1 MFGHFQRKAK
11 HAANRRLNTL
21 HALADTLSRRRPV
34 WMVSFAVDETNLSE
48 GLRAACAS
56 TAMLLLGNL
65 LHNPLFAWA
74 AIGAFWT
81 CLADA
86 AGTNR
91 MRFASMLSFAL
102 LSTLCGGLTAFA
114 SGAGTLA
121 ATVAILLFA
130 TAGALARVWGA
141 AASQVGIL
149 AATACVVMVDRPMH
163 SVRGSLLFL
172 TIYLSGCLFAVAL
185 SLTVW
190 RIHPFGPSRMAL
202 RAVYGR
208 LADIALDS
216 ARLLRRDS
224 ADFGLWARHAAT
236 YRGQAR
242 AALET
247 ARKVL
252 AKVPSSRVDK
262 RESYENLLLA
272 LADTE
277 RLFAYLIAVTD
288 ACERGHHNLREP
300 QRAARV
306 LSALAEVL
314 LRIGR
319 AISEDPGARPAV
331 QAGKAGDA
339 GELRGELRGGHPRAT
354 PAALQRRLQK
364 LAGALETALGEPLSL
379 KLHSGPLDIEPP
391 TRRERGW
398 IDAALDNLARAW
410 VTLKANASLESIGLR
425 HAARVGVAVT
435 AGFMIVRTLHVPFG
449 YWATMATLL
458 ILQPSI
464 AGTWPRSIERAAG
477 SIAGGLLAAAIGAAI
492 HSPLGISLV
501 VFPLVCA
508 TMALRTVSY
517 SLFVLFLTPTFVL
530 VADFAAPAA
539 TQWGYAL
546 PRLGNNVLGCSIAL
560 LATFLLWPSRE
571 PVDFRTRLADAVAA
585 NFDYLMGALQHAGGE
600 DTEVERLRRG
610 AGLASNNAE
619 EAFNRLRL
627 EKLESS
633 LADRVAITA
642 LALLRRVAGTATR
655 MRLAAGKTRADVA
668 LIEWIAAVSKE
679 IDAQLRSGQ
688 HGQQGAPHEPFAREH
703 LSLVEAD
710 AVNQVSHLRR
720 LLVEKTSGL
729 EKSAAKAVLS

>member
-21 HALADTLSRRRPV
+21 HALADTVSRHRPV

-102 LSTLCGGLTAFA
+102 LSTLCGGITAFA

-121 ATVAILLFA
+121 ATAAILLFA
-130 TAGALARVWGA
+130 TAGAFARVWGA

-149 AATACVVMVDRPMH
+149 AATACVVMVDKPMH
-163 SVRGSLLFL
+163 SVRDSLLFL
-172 TIYLSGCLFAVAL
+172 AIYLSGCLFAVAL

-252 AKVPSSRVDK
+252 AKVPNSRVDK

-314 LRIGR
+314 LRTGR
-319 AISEDPGARPAV
+319 AVSEDPGARRAA
-331 QAGKAGDA
+331 QAG
-339 GELRGELRGGHPRAT
+339 ESRAT
-354 PAALQRRLQK
+354 LAALQRRLHK
-364 LAGALETALGEPLSL
+364 LAGALELALGEPLSL
-379 KLHSGPLDIEPP
+379 KLRADSLEVEPP
-391 TRRERGW
+391 QRRETGW
-398 IDAALDNLARAW
+398 FQAAVDNVGRAW
-410 VTLKANASLESIGLR
+410 MTLKANASLQSIGLR

-477 SIAGGLLAAAIGAAI
+477 SIAGGLLAAAIGLAI
-492 HSPLGISLV
+492 HSPLGISLI

-530 VADFAAPAA
+530 VADFAAPGASE
-539 TQWGYAL
+539 WGYAL
-546 PRLGNNVLGCSIAL
+546 TRLGNNVLGCSIAL

-571 PVDFRTRLADAVAA
+571 PVDFRIRLADAVAA
-585 NFDYLMGALQHAGGE
+585 NLDYLLGALRHAGGA
-600 DTEVERLRRG
+600 DTEVERLRRA

-633 LADRVAITA
+633 LADRAAITA

-655 MRLAAGKTRADVA
+655 MRLAANKTQADAA
-668 LIEWIAAVSKE
+668 LIEWLAEVSKE
-679 IDAQLRSGQ
+679 IDAQLRSGR
-688 HGQQGAPHEPFAREH
+688 QGAQQEAFPRQH

-710 AVNQVSHLRR
+710 AVNQVAHLRR
-720 LLVEKTSGL
+720 LLVEKTGSL
-729 EKSAAKAVLS
+729 EEGVAKPVLS

>member
-1 MFGHFQRKAK
+1 MFGHFHRRAK

-21 HALADTLSRRRPV
+21 HALADYVSRRRPV
-34 WMVSFAVDETNLSE
+34 WMVSFAMDETNLSE

-56 TAMLLLGNL
+56 TAMLLLGYL

-86 AGTNR
+86 AGSNR

-102 LSTLCGGLTAFA
+102 LSTLCGGITAFA
-114 SGAGTLA
+114 SGAGVLA
-121 ATVAILLFA
+121 ATVAILLFS

-149 AATACVVMVDRPMH
+149 AATACVVMVDKPLHDAREA
-163 SVRGSLLFL
+163 LAFL
-172 TIYLSGCLFAVAL
+172 AIYLFGCLFAVVL

-190 RIHPFGPSRMAL
+190 RIHPFGPSRNAL

-216 ARLLRRDS
+216 ARLLRQET
-224 ADFGLWARHAAT
+224 ADFGHWARHAAT

-247 ARKVL
+247 ARKAL
-252 AKVPSSRVDK
+252 AKVPYARSGK
-262 RESYENLLLA
+262 RETYENLLLA

-288 ACERGHHNLREP
+288 ACERGHHTLHEP
-300 QRAARV
+300 RRAARI
-306 LSALAEVL
+306 LSALAEVM

-319 AISEDPGARPAV
+319 AVSEPNDKPVVDDP
-331 QAGKAGDA
+331 
-339 GELRGELRGGHPRAT
+339 AT
-354 PAALQRRLQK
+354 TRAALQRRLQK
-364 LAGALETALGEPLSL
+364 LAGALETALGEPLAL
-379 KLHSGPLDIEPP
+379 KLRATGALEFEPAP
-391 TRRERGW
+391 RREAVW
-398 IDAALDNLARAW
+398 WQAAADNLARAFM
-410 VTLKANASLESIGLR
+410 TLKANATLQSIGLR

-435 AGFMIVRTLHVPFG
+435 AGFIIVRALHLPFG
-449 YWATMATLL
+449 YWATMAILL

-464 AGTWPRSIERAAG
+464 ASTWPRSIERAAG
-477 SIAGGLLAAAIGAAI
+477 SIAGGLLAAAIGFAI
-492 HSPLGISLV
+492 HSPIGISLV

-508 TMALRTVSY
+508 TMALRPVSY

-530 VADFAAPAA
+530 
-539 TQWGYAL
+539 
-546 PRLGNNVLGCSIAL
+546 
-560 LATFLLWPSRE
+560 WPSRE
-571 PVDFRTRLADAVAA
+571 PVDFRIRLADAVQA
-585 NFDYLMGALQHAGGE
+585 NLNYLVGALEHAGGE
-600 DTEVERLRRG
+600 DSEVERLRRA

-627 EKLESS
+627 ERLESS
-633 LADRVAITA
+633 LADRAAITA

-655 MRLAAGKTRADVA
+655 MRFAANQARADGG
-668 LIEWIAAVSKE
+668 LIDWIAAVNRE
-679 IDAQLRSGQ
+679 IDAHLR
-688 HGQQGAPHEPFAREH
+688 GATHDANYEAFPRQH
-703 LSLVEAD
+703 LSLAEAD
-710 AVNQVSHLRR
+710 AVNQISQLRR
-720 LLVEKTSGL
+720 LLAEEPSVVGEGAPQ
-729 EKSAAKAVLS
+729 AAAS

>member
-11 HAANRRLNTL
+11 HAGNRRLNTL
-21 HALADTLSRRRPV
+21 HAFADTLARRRPV

-65 LHNPLFAWA
+65 LHNPMFAWA

-102 LSTLCGGLTAFA
+102 LSTLCGGLTSFA

-121 ATVAILLFA
+121 ATIAILVFA
-130 TAGALARVWGA
+130 TAGAFARVWGA

-149 AATACVVMVDRPMH
+149 AATACVVTVDRPMH
-163 SVRGSLLFL
+163 SVRGGLLFL
-172 TIYLSGCLFAVAL
+172 AIYLSGCLFAVVL

-216 ARLLRRDS
+216 ARLLRRER

-252 AKVPSSRVDK
+252 AKVPNSRVDK

-319 AISEDPGARPAV
+319 AVSEDPGARPAP
-331 QAGKAGDA
+331 QTGKAGDA
-339 GELRGELRGGHPRAT
+339 DHPRGGQPRAT
-354 PAALQRRLQK
+354 SAALQRRLQK

-379 KLHSGPLDIEPP
+379 KLHAGPLDIEPP
-391 TRRERGW
+391 TRRELGW
-398 IDAALDNLARAW
+398 FDAALDNVARAW
-410 VTLKANASLESIGLR
+410 MTLKANASLESIGLR

-477 SIAGGLLAAAIGAAI
+477 SIAGGLLAAAIGVAI

-517 SLFVLFLTPTFVL
+517 SLFVLFLTPSFVL

-539 TQWGYAL
+539 TQWGYAFT
-546 PRLGNNVLGCSIAL
+546 RLGNNVLGCAIAL

-585 NFDYLMGALQHAGGE
+585 NLDYLMGSLQHAGGE
-600 DTEVERLRRG
+600 DTEVERLRRA

-633 LADRVAITA
+633 LADRAAITA

-655 MRLAAGKTRADVA
+655 MRLAAHKTRADAA

-679 IDAQLRSGQ
+679 LDAHLRSGR
-688 HGQQGAPHEPFAREH
+688 QGAPHETFSRQH

-720 LLVEKTSGL
+720 LLVEKASGL
-729 EKSAAKAVLS
+729 EEGAVKPVLS